1 MTFTI
6 NQHPLNLW
14 IKSSITAI
22 VSMIGCCSLD
32 VSGGDSF
39 ASTFE
44 ESVLPYMN
52 RYCLD
57 CHSGDK
63 PKAKFDV
70 SPYRQKT
77 DVLADFG
84 HWELILDMLQNKEM
98 PPEDEELQP
107 TEHERKQVIE
117 WILKVKREQAEKNA
131 GDPGIILARRLSNA
145 EYNYTIRDLT
155 GVDIQPTREFP
166 VDPANEEGF
175 DNTGESLTL
184 SPALLKKYLEAA
196 RRVSEYLVV
205 KPDGFE
211 FAPHPVLTET
221 DRDKYCVNRI
231 IGFYQQ
237 QNTELGDYF
246 HAARTIK
253 VKHTGLFTEGILEG
267 VAREYRLSAKY
278 LKTIWQLLEDGQ
290 HHWGPVSRLRA
301 LWEEACK
308 VGDAEQVSAK
318 IQAMVDY
325 SKEARAA
332 LAFDIPH
339 IRSPGI
345 HNGSQA
351 FVLWRNRE
359 KAKHRMLGDLQR
371 LIDHP
376 RDSDAE
382 LGLKLPT
389 FGRAPL
395 PRGRDRVADAGM
407 PMALTNAV
415 ADVPQHIPTNPEA
428 VASGRAPLPRGRDA
442 RDDHH
447 EPENENV
454 TFAQAQ
460 AAIERFCAVIP
471 DAFYISER
479 GREFLD
485 PDENRKNA
493 EKGRL
498 LSAGFHSMM
507 GYFRDDQPLYEL
519 ILDQDQQSELDA
531 LWQELDFITF
541 APMRQHQGLVWF
553 ERTDSR
559 FMRSEEFDFARAED
573 KDVTSEEKI
582 KRLSEV
588 YLAKALEMGADAL
601 AAQAI
606 AEHFDLINKSVR
618 WVETSRLLARPS
630 HLRSLIEFARRAY
643 RRPLTARETQD
654 LLSFY
659 SQLMAEGDLSH
670 EDAIRDCV
678 MSILVSP
685 HFWYR
690 FDIPSPQPG
699 LSPLPD
705 IAVANRLS
713 YFLWSSMPDET
724 LLRDAEQGQLHET
737 SVLLG
742 HVRRMVRDD
751 RFRGL
756 AVEFAA
762 NWLDFRRFQTHN
774 SVDRKRFPK
783 FTDALRQSM
792 YEEPLHFFMDV
803 AREDRSILDFLYAD
817 HTWVDP
823 LLAEHYGISSE
834 ADHDGSRWQR
844 VQAKEYG
851 RGGLL
856 PMAVF
861 QTVNA
866 PGLRTSPV
874 KRGYWVVRQVLGE
887 HIPPPPPNVPELPP
901 DEIAMELSLAK
912 MLARHREVEDCATCH
927 EKFDSIGLAFEGY
940 GPVGERRELDLAGR
954 PVENRAVF
962 PQGEEGTGLDGLK
975 EYLAGYR
982 QPEFVNQ
989 LCRKLFSY
997 ALGRS
1002 LIPSDEPVLEAMQT
1016 RLAENGY
1023 RFHVLLESIV
1033 TSPQFLNQRGIEKT
1047 ARNNE

>member
-1 MTFTI
+1 MPF
-6 NQHPLNLW
+6 
-14 IKSSITAI
+14 
-22 VSMIGCCSLD
+22 V
-32 VSGGDSF
+32 
-39 ASTFE
+39 
-44 ESVLPYMN
+44 N

-57 CHSGDK
+57 CHSGDN

-70 SPYRQKT
+70 SPYRQKS
-77 DVLADFG
+77 DVVADFG

-98 PPEDEELQP
+98 PPEDEEVQP
-107 TEHERKQVIE
+107 SDQDRQQMID
-117 WILKVKREQAEKNA
+117 WILALKREEAEKNA
-131 GDPGIILARRLSNA
+131 GDPGTILARRLSNA

-196 RRVSEYLVV
+196 RKVSEYLVV

-231 IGFYQQ
+231 IDFYQQ
-237 QNTELGDYF
+237 QNTDLGDYF
-246 HAARTIK
+246 HAALDIK
-253 VKHTGLFTEGILEG
+253 IKHNGSLSNDLLND
-267 VAREYRLSAKY
+267 VAHEHRLSAKY

-290 HHWGPVSRLRA
+290 HHWGPVARLRA
-301 LWEEACK
+301 LWNESCE
-308 VGDAEQVSAK
+308 VEDAERVSAK
-318 IQAMVDY
+318 IQTMVDY
-325 SKEARAA
+325 AKEARAA
-332 LAFDIPH
+332 LTFDIPH
-339 IRSPGI
+339 IRVRGI
-345 HNGSQA
+345 HNGCQA

-359 KAKHRMLGDLQR
+359 KANHRMLGDVR
-371 LIDHP
+371 RWTEHP
-376 RDSDAE
+376 SESDEA
-382 LGLKLPT
+382 LGLKLPVSVN
-389 FGRAPL
+389 RASDSSEQPDL
-395 PRGRDRVADAGM
+395 DTPDGPHESEDR
-407 PMALTNAV
+407 
-415 ADVPQHIPTNPEA
+415 
-428 VASGRAPLPRGRDA
+428 
-442 RDDHH
+442 
-447 EPENENV
+447 NV
-454 TFAQAQ
+454 TLAQAT

-485 PDENRKNA
+485 PDENRQNA

-507 GYFRDDQPLYEL
+507 GYFRDDRPLYEL
-519 ILDQDQQSELDA
+519 ILNHEQQAELDA
-531 LWQELDFITF
+531 LWQELDFIAF

-573 KDVTSEEKI
+573 KDVTSEDKI
-582 KRLSEV
+582 KRLAEV

-601 AAQAI
+601 AAEAI
-606 AEHFDLINKSVR
+606 TEHFQLINQSVR
-618 WVETSRLLARPS
+618 WVERTRLQARPS
-630 HLRSLIEFARRAY
+630 HLRSLLDFAHRAY
-643 RRPLTARETQD
+643 RRPLTQTETQD
-654 LLSFY
+654 LISFY
-659 SQLMAEGDLSH
+659 SQLMAEDNLSH

-685 HFWYR
+685 QFWYR
-690 FDIPSPQPG
+690 FDIPSTQPG
-699 LSPLPD
+699 VNPIPD
-705 IAVANRLS
+705 VSLASRLS
-713 YFLWSSMPDET
+713 YFLWSSMPDEA
-724 LLRDAEQGQLHET
+724 LLKEAQEGQLHEP
-737 SVLLG
+737 SVLQG
-742 HVRRMVRDD
+742 QVRRMIQDD

-756 AVEFAA
+756 AVEFVG

-774 SVDRKRFPK
+774 SVDRQRFPQ

-792 YEEPLHFFMDV
+792 FEEPLQFFMNL
-803 AREDRSILDFLYAD
+803 ARDNRSILEFLYSD
-817 HTWVDP
+817 DTWVDP
-823 LLAEHYGISSE
+823 VLAEHYGIPMESGP
-834 ADHDGSRWQR
+834 DVHGWKR
-844 VQAKEYG
+844 VRAKEYG

-874 KRGYWVVRQVLGE
+874 KRGYWIVRQVLGE

-901 DEIAMELSLAK
+901 DESAMELSLAK
-912 MLARHREVEDCATCH
+912 LLARHREVKDCAACH

-954 PVENRAVF
+954 PIENRAVF
-962 PQGEEGTGLDGLK
+962 PKGEEGTGLEGLK
-975 EYLAGYR
+975 EYLAQHR

-989 LCRKLFSY
+989 LSRKLFSY

-1002 LIPSDEPVLEAMQT
+1002 LIPSDEPILESMQT
-1016 RLAENGY
+1016 RLSENGY
-1023 RFHVLLESIV
+1023 RFQVLLESIV
-1033 TSPQFLNQRGIEKT
+1033 TSPQFLNQRGLET
-1047 ARNNE
+1047 MALNNE

>member
-1 MTFTI
+1 M
-6 NQHPLNLW
+6 H
-14 IKSSITAI
+14 KSSKHFTTLL
-22 VSMIGCCSLD
+22 SLILRTRLF
-32 VSGGDSF
+32 F
-39 ASTFE
+39 ALVCLLVVKAACQWSACAQNETQSLESLFE
-44 ESVLPYMN
+44 DQVLPFMN

-70 SPYRQKT
+70 SPYRQT
-77 DVLADFG
+77 SDVIADFG
-84 HWELILDMLQNKEM
+84 HWELILDMLENKEM

-107 TEHERKQVIE
+107 SEEDRKQVID
-117 WILKVKREQAEKNA
+117 WILDVKREEAEKNA
-131 GDPGIILARRLSNA
+131 GDPGVILARRFSNA

-196 RRVSEYLVV
+196 RTVSEYLVL
-205 KPDGFE
+205 KPEGFE

-231 IGFYQQ
+231 IEFYQQ
-237 QNTELGDYF
+237 QNTDLGDYF
-246 HAARTIK
+246 LAAWD
-253 VKHTGLFTEGILEG
+253 VKNKRIRSLPDASLEEAAITHQ
-267 VAREYRLSAKY
+267 VSSKY
-278 LKTIWQLLEDGQ
+278 LMSIWNLLEDGQ
-290 HHWGPVSRLRA
+290 QHWGPVARLRSF
-301 LWEEACK
+301 WNKACK
-308 VGDAEQVSAK
+308 EQDSELVSAK

-325 SKEARAA
+325 AKEARAA
-332 LAFDIPH
+332 LTFDIPH
-339 IRSPGI
+339 IRVRGI
-345 HNGSQA
+345 HNGCQA

-359 KAKHRMLGDLQR
+359 KADHRMSGDIQR
-371 LIDHP
+371 LIEHP
-376 RDSDAE
+376 RESDEA
-382 LGLKLPT
+382 LGLKLP
-389 FGRAPL
+389 P
-395 PRGRDRVADAGM
+395 P
-407 PMALTNAV
+407 
-415 ADVPQHIPTNPEA
+415 
-428 VASGRAPLPRGRDA
+428 GRAPLPRGRDA
-442 RDDHH
+442 REMDHL
-447 EPENENV
+447 PENENV
-454 TFAQAQ
+454 LITQAKT
-460 AAIERFCAVIP
+460 AIERFCAIIP

-485 PDENRKNA
+485 PDKNRQNA

-507 GYFRDDQPLYEL
+507 GYFRDDRPLYEL
-519 ILDQDQQSELDA
+519 VLTPEQQTELDA
-531 LWQELDFITF
+531 LWQELDFIAF

-588 YLAKALEMGADAL
+588 YLAKALAMGADAL

-606 AEHFDLINKSVR
+606 TEHFDLINQSVR
-618 WVETSRLLARPS
+618 WVEKTRLQARPS

-643 RRPLTARETQD
+643 RRPLTASETQD
-654 LLSFY
+654 MISFY
-659 SQLMAEGDLSH
+659 SQLMAEGNLSH

-690 FDIPSPQPG
+690 FDIPSSQSG

-705 IAVANRLS
+705 IALANRLS

-724 LLRDAEQGQLHET
+724 LLRDAEQGQLHER

-742 HVRRMVRDD
+742 HVRRMTRDD

-756 AVEFAA
+756 AVEFAG

-774 SVDRKRFPK
+774 SVDRQRFPQ

-792 YEEPLHFFMDV
+792 FEEPLHFFMDV
-803 AREDRSILDFLYAD
+803 ARKDRSILDFLYSD
-817 HTWVDP
+817 HTWVNP
-823 LLAEHYGISSE
+823 LLAEHYGIALE
-834 ADHDGSRWQR
+834 TNDDGSDWQR
-844 VQAKEYG
+844 VHAKEDG

-874 KRGYWVVRQVLGE
+874 KRGYWIVRQVLGE

-901 DEIAMELSLAK
+901 DESSMELPLAK

-962 PQGEEGTGLDGLK
+962 PRGEEGTGLDGLK
-975 EYLAGYR
+975 EYLAQHR

-989 LCRKLFSY
+989 LCRKLFAY
-997 ALGRS
+997 ALGRT
-1002 LIPSDEPVLEAMQT
+1002 LIPSDGPILETMQA

-1023 RFHVLLESIV
+1023 RFQVMLESIV
-1033 TSPQFLNQRGIEKT
+1033 TSPQFLNQRGMETIVLNKE
-1047 ARNNE
+1047 

>member
-1 MTFTI
+1 M
-6 NQHPLNLW
+6 NLW

-22 VSMIGCCSLD
+22 ALAIGCCSW
-32 VSGGDSF
+32 VAHGGDSMTV
-39 ASTFE
+39 AFE
-44 ESVLPYMN
+44 EQVIPFVN

-70 SPYRQKT
+70 SPYRQT
-77 DVLADFG
+77 SDVIADFG
-84 HWELILDMLQNKEM
+84 HWELILDMLENKEM

-107 TEHERKQVIE
+107 SDEERKWLID
-117 WILKVKREQAEKNA
+117 WIQSVKREEAEKNA
-131 GDPGIILARRLSNA
+131 GDPGVILARRLSNA

-196 RRVSEYLVV
+196 RKVSEYLVV

-231 IGFYQQ
+231 IEFYRE

-246 HAARTIK
+246 RAAWYIK
-253 VKHTGLFTEGILEG
+253 KKNPRQVTDASIDHEAIEHK
-267 VAREYRLSAKY
+267 VSAKY
-278 LKTIWQLLEDGQ
+278 LKSIWGLLEDGQ
-290 HHWGPVSRLRA
+290 PDWGPVAQLRA
-301 LWEEACK
+301 LWHEACNVK
-308 VGDAEQVSAK
+308 EAASVEER

-325 SKEARAA
+325 AKKAREA
-332 LAFDIPH
+332 LQFDIPH
-339 IRSPGI
+339 IRVRGI

-359 KAKHRMLGDLQR
+359 KAKHRMLGDIQR
-371 LIDHP
+371 LIDSP
-376 RDSDAE
+376 GETDAE
-382 LGLKLPT
+382 LGLELP
-389 FGRAPL
+389 
-395 PRGRDRVADAGM
+395 
-407 PMALTNAV
+407 
-415 ADVPQHIPTNPEA
+415 
-428 VASGRAPLPRGRDA
+428 S
-442 RDDHH
+442 DD
-447 EPENENV
+447 NEHV
-454 TFAQAQ
+454 TLAQAK

-485 PDENRKNA
+485 PDENRQNS

-507 GYFRDDQPLYEL
+507 GYFRDDQPLYEM
-519 ILDQDQQSELDA
+519 ILKSDQKAEQDT
-531 LWQELDFITF
+531 LWQELDFIAF

-559 FMRSEEFDFARAED
+559 FMRGEEFDFARAED

-582 KRLSEV
+582 KRLSDV
-588 YLAKALEMGADAL
+588 YLAKALDMGADAL

-606 AEHFDLINKSVR
+606 TEHFDLINNSVR
-618 WVETSRLLARPS
+618 WVEKTRLQARPS
-630 HLRSLIEFARRAY
+630 HLRSLIKFAKRAY
-643 RRPLTARETQD
+643 RRTLTASETQD
-654 LLSFY
+654 LISFY
-659 SQLMAEGDLSH
+659 SQLMAEGNLSH

-690 FDIPSPQPG
+690 FDIPSSQSG

-705 IAVANRLS
+705 IALANRLS
-713 YFLWSSMPDET
+713 YFLWSSMPDEA
-724 LLRDAEQGQLHET
+724 LLRDAEQGQLHEH

-742 HVRRMVRDD
+742 HVRRMTRED

-756 AVEFAA
+756 AVEFAG

-774 SVDRKRFPK
+774 SVDRQRFPQ

-792 YEEPLHFFMDV
+792 FEEPIQFFMDV
-803 AREDRSILDFLYAD
+803 AREDRSILDFLYSD

-823 LLAEHYGISSE
+823 LLADHYGISLGDEDDASN
-834 ADHDGSRWQR
+834 WQR
-844 VQAKEYG
+844 VLAKEHG

-861 QTVNA
+861 QTANA

-874 KRGYWVVRQVLGE
+874 KRGYWIVRQVLGE

-901 DEIAMELSLAK
+901 DESSMELPLAK

-940 GPVGERRELDLAGR
+940 GPVGERREMDLAGR

-962 PQGEEGTGLDGLK
+962 PKGEEGTGLDGLK
-975 EYLAGYR
+975 EYLAQHR

-989 LCRKLFSY
+989 LCRKLFAY
-997 ALGRS
+997 ALGRT
-1002 LIPSDEPVLEAMQT
+1002 LIPSDEPILEAMQA

-1023 RFHVLLESIV
+1023 RFQVLLESIV
-1033 TSPQFLNQRGIEKT
+1033 TSPQFLNQRSMETMALNKK
-1047 ARNNE
+1047 